1 MCQRPPSRESKT
13 RHSPKSKAAW
23 RPSPS
28 RSRSGGS
35 TKLGSWVPGISPSQS
50 FVFGLKVPGTRAISA
65 SLLGG
70 LGPDAVGYLLKRD
83 NTDRTTTTE
92 ASLCGFAAAGFL
104 LGSAPAFGGPSRR
117 WGQAESGRAPRVTE
131 RLAAVLPG

>member
-13 RHSPKSKAAW
+13 KHSPKSKAAW

-35 TKLGSWVPGISPSQS
+35 TKPGSWLPGISPSQS
-50 FVFGLKVPGTRAISA
+50 FVFGLKVPGTLAISA

-70 LGPDAVGYLLKRD
+70 LGPDAVGYLTRAD
-83 NTDRTTTTE
+83 SPRSHHHDRGP
-92 ASLCGFAAAGFL
+92 LCGFAAAGFL